1 MAWTRLLLPLLTLC
15 TGSVASSALTQPPA
29 VSVSLGQTAR
39 ITCQG
44 DSLGNYYAQWYQ
56 QKPGQAPMLVIY
68 GDSNLESGIPDRF
81 SGSKSGKIATLTIS
95 RAQAEDEA
103 DYYCGS
109 ADSSD
114 YAVSLCYP
122 FGGGTK
128 LTVLGQPKS
137 SPSVTLFA
145 PSKEEL
151 DANKATLVC
160 LINDFY
166 PGSVTVTWKSGST
179 TITKGVETSQPSKQ
193 SNSKYAASSYL
204 ALTAS
209 EWKSYENGVSCHVT
223 HDGKTVEKTVSPS
236 ECS

>member
-1 MAWTRLLLPLLTLC
+1 MAWTPLLPGLLAHC
-15 TGSVASSALTQPPA
+15 TGIVSSYELTQSPS

-39 ITCQG
+39 ITCG
-44 DSLGNYYAQWYQ
+44 GNNIGSKYVQRYQ
-56 QKPGQAPMLVIY
+56 QKPGQAPVPAIY
-68 GDSNLESGIPDRF
+68 GDGNRPSGIPDWI
-81 SGSKSGKIATLTIS
+81 SASKSGNMATLTIS
-95 RAQAEDEA
+95 GVRAEDDT
-103 DYYCGS
+103 DYYYQS
-109 ADSSD
+109 YDSS
-114 YAVSLCYP
+114 YNPHVP

-145 PSKEEL
+145 PSTEEL
-151 DANKATLVC
+151 SANKATLVC

-166 PGSVTVTWKSGST
+166 PGSVTVAWKSGST

-209 EWKSYENGVSCHVT
+209 EWKSYEKGVSCHVT

>member
-1 MAWTRLLLPLLTLC
+1 MAWALLLVTLLTQD
-15 TGSVASSALTQPPA
+15 TGSWAQSVPTQPP
-29 VSVSLGQTAR
+29 SVSGNLGQKVTISCAG
-39 ITCQG
+39 TSSYV
-44 DSLGNYYAQWYQ
+44 DWYQ
-56 QKPGQAPMLVIY
+56 QLPGMAPKTLIY
-68 GDSNLESGIPDRF
+68 YNNNRPSGIPGRF
-81 SGSKSGKIATLTIS
+81 TGSKSGNTASLTIS
-95 RAQAEDEA
+95 GLQAEDEA
-103 DYYCGS
+103 VYYC
-109 ADSSD
+109 SS
-114 YAVSLCYP
+114 YAGGYAA